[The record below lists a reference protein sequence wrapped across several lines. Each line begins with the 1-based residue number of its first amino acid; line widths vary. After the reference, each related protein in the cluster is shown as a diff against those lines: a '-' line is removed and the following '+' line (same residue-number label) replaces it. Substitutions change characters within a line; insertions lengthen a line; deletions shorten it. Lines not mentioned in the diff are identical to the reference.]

1 MTNFAEFDK
10 AYGFSEKAG
19 FKLSEMQVNDVHQF
33 LLWDR
38 SLNTYAVGCGKTVV
52 STVVAL
58 MRGKTQKLVLV
69 PPILIDPWGKWLRQ
83 VSTGVVEYAGI
94 PKERKAMNVKSAHWL
109 VMSYE
114 IFRRDF
120 ARLEVELHGDLEII
134 VDEAHSLKN
143 QESVLYKYVA
153 RLL

>member
-1 MTNFAEFDK
+1 
-10 AYGFSEKAG
+10 
-19 FKLSEMQVNDVHQF
+19 
-33 LLWDR
+33 
-38 SLNTYAVGCGKTVV
+38 
-52 STVVAL
+52 
-58 MRGKTQKLVLV
+58 
-69 PPILIDPWGKWLRQ
+69 
-83 VSTGVVEYAGI
+83 
-94 PKERKAMNVKSAHWL
+94 
-109 VMSYE
+109 MSSE